1 MNTTGTRISS
11 ATKLSTRIF
20 TETVAQSGGRH
31 INIALKKFTTTKVK
45 QSKQITVHSNIAD
58 RNEIQLVSDQ
68 FSVIQVK
75 DDFLGYM
82 FNKKIVEVKYMV
94 AMNL

>member
-1 MNTTGTRISS
+1 M
-11 ATKLSTRIF
+11 
-20 TETVAQSGGRH
+20 
-31 INIALKKFTTTKVK
+31 
-45 QSKQITVHSNIAD
+45 HSNIAD

-82 FNKKIVEVKYMV
+82 FNKKIVEVEYMV